1 MQLTYTQNVVIF
13 NNSSQLARKIKNDV
27 LEQMYCR
34 GKKVETLVEEQIAEE
49 TYKEAA
55 WVEPVIIAVPIAFV
69 FLVAVGTFVGK
80 FA

>member
-1 MQLTYTQNVVIF
+1 
-13 NNSSQLARKIKNDV
+13 
-27 LEQMYCR
+27 MYCR

-80 FA
+80 CCISADSGTYTHTLSTCVLVS